1 MSDRFESL
9 DGGEVVSV
17 RDDQQVLSGHRTFR
31 VGELSD
37 AIKAQLA
44 SAISGWTEEKNG
56 WFSERGIEGEALRF
70 GSNGWQKGRIRLCL
84 EFCPDEPTATDRS
97 ASHSTSTATNPP
109 NLESIG
115 QAIPTPVAPPLPSSH
130 SIGANHAAT
139 SSPEVTTAVASAV
152 DDAVPLSVPLPS
164 TNLADPIESVTS
176 SIPEITQQPESSSNG
191 ISAAAVAAVGVVG
204 TMATAVA
211 ATAPA
216 APTADLPLEEIQ
228 LENIQIDSPPLVD
241 TVLEE
246 HHPDLNTHHGVGLE
260 EIAIEFNGNNRD
272 LGVTSLNGMMEL
284 DLNDLSMDFSEH
296 DMLSF
301 EANGLSDST
310 DDFSSFQDDKP
321 ENSGMLIDEVWN
333 EMNQGNWPSI
343 N

>member
-9 DGGEVVSV
+9 DSGEVVSV
-17 RDDQQVLSGHRTFR
+17 KDDQQVLSGHRTFR

-56 WFSERGIEGEALRF
+56 WFSERGIDGEALRF

-84 EFCPDEPTATDRS
+84 EFCPDEPTADRS
-97 ASHSTSTATNPP
+97 ASQSTSTAP
-109 NLESIG
+109 NTHNVESIG
-115 QAIPTPVAPPLPSSH
+115 QAIPTPATVPLPSSN
-130 SIGANHAAT
+130 SIGGNYAAT
-139 SSPEVTTAVASAV
+139 PSPEVAIGSESVAVE
-152 DDAVPLSVPLPS
+152 PLTVPLPS
-164 TNLADPIESVTS
+164 TNLVASEESISS
-176 SIPEITQQPESSSNG
+176 SIPEITQQPESASNIG
-191 ISAAAVAAVGVVG
+191 IPIAAAAVGVVG
-204 TMATAVA
+204 TMA
-211 ATAPA
+211 ATAA
-216 APTADLPLEEIQ
+216 VSAPEAPADLPLEAIQ
-228 LENIQIDSPPLVD
+228 LESPPLVD

-246 HHPDLNTHHGVGLE
+246 HHPEHPNTHHGVGLE
-260 EIAIEFNGNNRD
+260 EIAIDFTSDNRD
-272 LGVTSLNGMMEL
+272 LGIASPNGMMEL

-301 EANGLSDST
+301 EANGLSDAT
-310 DDFSSFQDDKP
+310 DDFANFQDDKP

-333 EMNQGNWPSI
+333 EINQGNWPSI